1 MKFLIVHNFGPI
13 KNVELE
19 VKDYAV
25 FIGPQ
30 ASGKSTIAK
39 LIFFF
44 LSLKE
49 DIKQYLVECIANEKT
64 ISPETCQI
72 DIKKRQR
79 AKFVQLFGTTKHM
92 KSFEISFTY
101 DEDYAI
107 SLSLKERYVKFHYS
121 KLFDSELYKIFNK
134 VNNCIS
140 FNNGQNTDNDPY
152 VQYLIHKKNLAEI
165 TSDVNSLFGNDE
177 NTVIYVPAC
186 RSLLATLSDYI
197 YRLIHVPYSN
207 DTSVIPDSTLDF
219 SSKSFIDR
227 ISALKEQFT
236 QSLDDI
242 IKDKRKFSAQNTKI
256 DSNSLE
262 EIKKLIFLIL
272 KGEYRYSKNEER
284 LYYNGTDYVK
294 LSLSSSGQQESVWI
308 LQLIFSLVL
317 ENTKTTL
324 LIEEPEAH
332 LYPEAQ
338 KNIVSLISLFSNING
353 NKVIITTHSPYIL
366 TSINN
371 LIYAKKVGLK
381 NGKEVNEI
389 VSGKC
394 WLDINK
400 ISAFYVQDGYINS
413 IVDTELEQM
422 QAEKIDGVS
431 NILNEQFD
439 KLMNIDFL

>member
-134 VNNCIS
+134 VNKCIS

-197 YRLIHVPYSN
+197 YRLIHV
-207 DTSVIPDSTLDF
+207 
-219 SSKSFIDR
+219 SF
-227 ISALKEQFT
+227 E
-236 QSLDDI
+236 
-242 IKDKRKFSAQNTKI
+242 
-256 DSNSLE
+256 
-262 EIKKLIFLIL
+262 
-272 KGEYRYSKNEER
+272 
-284 LYYNGTDYVK
+284 
-294 LSLSSSGQQESVWI
+294 
-308 LQLIFSLVL
+308 
-317 ENTKTTL
+317 
-324 LIEEPEAH
+324 
-332 LYPEAQ
+332 
-338 KNIVSLISLFSNING
+338 
-353 NKVIITTHSPYIL
+353 
-366 TSINN
+366 
-371 LIYAKKVGLK
+371 
-381 NGKEVNEI
+381 
-389 VSGKC
+389 
-394 WLDINK
+394 
-400 ISAFYVQDGYINS
+400 
-413 IVDTELEQM
+413 
-422 QAEKIDGVS
+422 
-431 NILNEQFD
+431 
-439 KLMNIDFL
+439 